1 MDPSFPVLH
10 WVFMYLSLLTESV
23 VCPDSEIEDVVL
35 CSMICEKLHQT
46 FGVFSGFGWSLCF
59 RFRVGAASQPHLPHD
74 LIAINAVVSPF
85 SDTKPIWACLKNKV
99 PIPWFIM
106 MFPL

>member
-10 WVFMYLSLLTESV
+10 WVFTYLSLLTESV
-23 VCPDSEIEDVVL
+23 VCPDSDIEDVVL

-46 FGVFSGFGWSLCF
+46 FRVFSGFGWSLCF

-85 SDTKPIWACLKNKV
+85 SDAKPIWACLKNKV
-99 PIPWFIM
+99 QIPWFIM